1 MIDELEEQA
10 ARRNPFDLSPGMIV
24 EVMTPENRLLFAGRV
39 YTIYDGAVS
48 IRELNDEKLP
58 MALTD
63 KPLKLGF
70 FRERDKLVLRG
81 KVCSS
86 TLKMWKVDRLENA
99 FTQEQRA
106 FFRQGTGVELAARC
120 GRPGEPPCPCQVLDI
135 SAGGML
141 ISSGAEFR
149 EGERLCIT
157 GVPLSA
163 GDPLFDFDC
172 QIRRASVWKPGVFRY
187 GCQFESLSPKDQDRL
202 LRAIFALQREE
213 IRKRRGL

>member
-1 MIDELEEQA
+1 MIDELEEQSG
-10 ARRNPFDLSPGMIV
+10 RRNPFELSPGMIV

-39 YTIYDGAVS
+39 YTIFDGAVS

-63 KPLKLGF
+63 KPVKLGF

-81 KVCSS
+81 KVCGS
-86 TLKMWKVDRLENA
+86 TLKMWKVDRLEKA
-99 FTQEQRA
+99 FTQEQRS
-106 FFRQGTGVELAARC
+106 FFRQSTGVDLSAQC
-120 GRPGEPPCPCQVLDI
+120 GRPGQPASPCQVLDV

-141 ISSGAEFR
+141 ISSSEEFK
-149 EGERLCIT
+149 EGERLTIMD
-157 GVPLSA
+157 VPLSA
-163 GDPLFDFDC
+163 GEPPFTFDC
-172 QIRRASVWKPGVFRY
+172 LIRRASVWKKDIFRY

-213 IRKRRGL
+213 IRRRRGR

>member
-1 MIDELEEQA
+1 MIDEFKEQA
-10 ARRNPFDLSPGMIV
+10 ARCNPFELSPGMIV
-24 EVMTPENRLLFAGRV
+24 EVMTPENRLLFPGRV
-39 YTIYDGAVS
+39 YTIFDGAVS

-63 KPLKLGF
+63 KPVKLGF

-99 FTQEQRA
+99 FTQEQRSY
-106 FFRQGTGVELAARC
+106 FRQSTGVNLSAQC
-120 GRPGEPPCPCQVLDI
+120 GRPDQPACPCQVLDV

-141 ISSGAEFR
+141 ISSAEEFK
-149 EGERLCIT
+149 EGERLCVT
-157 GVPLSA
+157 DVPLSA
-163 GDPLFDFDC
+163 NELPFTFDC
-172 QIRRASVWKPGVFRY
+172 LIRRASIWKPGVFRY

-202 LRAIFALQREE
+202 LRAIFAIQREE